1 MNFESGVINIAIED
15 IIPNRF
21 QPRLVFDDAS
31 LNDLSASIKE
41 HGIIQPLVVRRLGD
55 KYEIV
60 SGERRYRAAMMAG
73 LTTVPAILSNID
85 DKTSAEVAISENI
98 QRKELNP
105 IEEAKSYQALL
116 SQGFMNKQSLA
127 QKIGVPESV
136 LQNKLKLL
144 TLPKEVQ
151 DALLNNKISERH
163 ARSLLKLKES
173 NEQII
178 WLKKIIDNKLNVKD
192 LEREIAK
199 EYGTNDL
206 TFNLDINKLK
216 NESHDIDIPLIQS
229 IDNSKKNNMG
239 PINLGEKATNRFFN
253 NLEDEQANMNIIE
266 NTNPLN
272 NTYLNFDFQPSLN
285 NENESNKST
294 TFTEN
299 NIDFYNKDSITN
311 NLINQEK
318 TINAVDSLDFLPP
331 IQEHYKNI
339 DYSIAKNIID
349 NSLNI
354 LENSYFIQKNIQ
366 EDNNKI
372 TYVITISEKN

>member
-60 SGERRYRAAMMAG
+60 AGERRYRAAKLAG
-73 LTTVPAILSNID
+73 LTSVPAVLSKID
-85 DKTSAEVAISENI
+85 DKTSAEVAISENV

-311 NLINQEK
+311 NPINQEK
-318 TINAVDSLDFLPP
+318 TINEVDSLDFLPP
-331 IQEHYKNI
+331 IQENHKNF

>member
-1 MNFESGVINIAIED
+1 MNFESSVINIAIED

-116 SQGFMNKQSLA
+116 SQGFMNKQALA

-229 IDNSKKNNMG
+229 IDNSKKNNIG

-311 NLINQEK
+311 NPINQEK

-331 IQEHYKNI
+331 IQEHYKNF

>member
-285 NENESNKST
+285 NENETNKST

-311 NLINQEK
+311 NPINQEK

-331 IQEHYKNI
+331 IQEHHKNF